1 VDEGKK
7 GRAPPEPHPPIR
19 IGNPSRRAVRP
30 TNMNPRDFEKAA
42 PYLGA
47 LLLAAV
53 AFTVV
58 DRGSLSLLVGLRSDP
73 MDLVPGVKHR
83 ILGEVFRVRN
93 GNGHAR
99 IINLQQ
105 CPQAVYRISPA

>member
-1 VDEGKK
+1 
-7 GRAPPEPHPPIR
+7 
-19 IGNPSRRAVRP
+19 
-30 TNMNPRDFEKAA
+30 MNPRDFKKAA
-42 PYLGA
+42 PYLGT

-105 CPQAVYRISPA
+105 HALKRSTGSPQHDYDLLFFPVLR

>member
-1 VDEGKK
+1 
-7 GRAPPEPHPPIR
+7 
-19 IGNPSRRAVRP
+19 
-30 TNMNPRDFEKAA
+30 MNPRDFKKAA

-73 MDLVPGVKHR
+73 MDLVPG
-83 ILGEVFRVRN
+83 
-93 GNGHAR
+93 
-99 IINLQQ
+99 
-105 CPQAVYRISPA
+105 